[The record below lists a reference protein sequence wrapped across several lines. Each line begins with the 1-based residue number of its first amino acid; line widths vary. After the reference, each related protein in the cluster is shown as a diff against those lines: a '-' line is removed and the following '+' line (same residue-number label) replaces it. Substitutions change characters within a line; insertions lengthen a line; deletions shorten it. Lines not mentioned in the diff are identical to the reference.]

1 MVSTLFISD
10 RRCWHVWQILGT
22 RSQCEPQSTDGSDFS
37 VNHIVVRNPTIEL
50 ASALSSFLCP
60 RIICLYSACV
70 ILLNW
75 KIQCSGHLVSGS
87 ASFQLPISNLVLY
100 TWSFCRSCA
109 VFFTH
114 LFSFFARGPPDISS
128 LVPIGPKY
136 TMKWSA
142 PIQQVQVVEVGQ
154 EGSQN
159 KETLFPQSGT
169 KWPGG
174 VCLSGRIFNNRKGT
188 VCTGLLYCSG
198 ATPVDLLTSH
208 HDNAWKC

>member
-1 MVSTLFISD
+1 MD
-10 RRCWHVWQILGT
+10 RLC
-22 RSQCEPQSTDGSDFS
+22 
-37 VNHIVVRNPTIEL
+37 
-50 ASALSSFLCP
+50 SSCQFWTCFYI
-60 RIICLYSACV
+60 REAFV
-70 ILLNW
+70 D
-75 KIQCSGHLVSGS
+75 
-87 ASFQLPISNLVLY
+87 
-100 TWSFCRSCA
+100 RA

-174 VCLSGRIFNNRKGT
+174 ICLSGRTYNKKKET
-188 VCTGLLYCSG
+188 VCTCLPYCSG
-198 ATPVDLLTSH
+198 ATHQLTFYVTPWQCVKKLVVVAAAATAKSTAAVGDCTGRYLAHCSYNLIQHGGDLGVPALPRHSSIGPFRSLPQQ
-208 HDNAWKC
+208 AACK